1 MRITP
6 AIVTSGGSHSLAGP
20 LRMGYM
26 KVEKKHRRVCLGPEP
41 ALTIVWIGQWIGQA
55 GSPPVRRRA
64 ITLQSDHE
72 SDQKDDHEDAC

>member
-26 KVEKKHRRVCLGPEP
+26 KVEKK
-41 ALTIVWIGQWIGQA
+41 
-55 GSPPVRRRA
+55 RRRMCA
-64 ITLQSDHE
+64 WVQSPLGSSSGSARPVSRRFAVEPITLQSNHE
-72 SDQKDDHEDAC
+72 SGQKDDHEGEC